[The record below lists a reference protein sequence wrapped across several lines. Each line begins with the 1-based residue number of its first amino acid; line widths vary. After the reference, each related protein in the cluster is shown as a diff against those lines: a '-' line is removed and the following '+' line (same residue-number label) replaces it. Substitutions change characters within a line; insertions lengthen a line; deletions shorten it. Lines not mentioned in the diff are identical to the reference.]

1 MNKEAA
7 TNKMGTAAVPKVM
20 LSMGIPMIL
29 SMVLHIG
36 SQTGDEVILAMGSSY
51 LFICTAASF
60 GILLFSIY
68 EKLLQATGKTIYST
82 AAQILGA
89 ACNIIL
95 DPILIFG
102 LFGMPEQL
110 AHSSCKE
117 RRWTA
122 FDLHGGQRLVS
133 GGRKGANQY

>member
-1 MNKEAA
+1 MLSITVYRIAGHGRNFKRNGGKLNKEA
-7 TNKMGTAAVPKVM
+7 
-20 LSMGIPMIL
+20 
-29 SMVLHIG
+29 
-36 SQTGDEVILAMGSSY
+36 
-51 LFICTAASF
+51 F

-133 GGRKGANQY
+133 GGRKGANQS